1 MKHLGAFF
9 AGAVLLSSLCV
20 AQDLSPAGGDTDS
33 GQNVVAAARAS
44 KVQASIAADK
54 EADIRRLLALMGSGA
69 LATQA
74 MDEME
79 KSIRPLM
86 TGSLP
91 PGEYRDKLVE
101 LFFQKFHEKRDPA
114 KLLDLMVPIYDKYYS
129 DADLKGLI
137 QFYQT
142 PLGQKT
148 VTALPSLMV
157 ELTEAGQQLG
167 QEAGRVSMLE
177 VLAEHPE
184 LEKAMEDA
192 QAQK

>member
-1 MKHLGAFF
+1 MRETALLFSFLLGL
-9 AGAVLLSSLCV
+9 AGVPLRPQTLPAPSS
-20 AQDLSPAGGDTDS
+20 SPARTP
-33 GQNVVAAARAS
+33 AAQTAQTTEKKIDPA
-44 KVQASIAADK
+44 K
-54 EADIRRLLALMGSGA
+54 EADIRKLLELTGA
-69 LATQA
+69 TTSMELTMQN
-74 MDEME
+74 ME
-79 KSIRPLM
+79 KNIKPVLAN
-86 TGSLP
+86 SLP
-91 PGEYRDKLVE
+91 PGDYRDKLVT
-101 LFFQKFHEKRDPA
+101 LFFEKFHSKMDLQ
-114 KLLDLMVPIYDKYYS
+114 KLLDLAVPIYDKYYS

-148 VTALPSLMV
+148 VKALPSLMG

>member
-1 MKHLGAFF
+1 MRKTALLFGFLLGL
-9 AGAVLLSSLCV
+9 AGVPLRPQTLPAPSS
-20 AQDLSPAGGDTDS
+20 SPARTAPAQTAQTTEKKID
-33 GQNVVAAARAS
+33 AA
-44 KVQASIAADK
+44 K
-54 EADIRRLLALMGSGA
+54 EADIRKLLELTGA
-69 LATQA
+69 TTSMELTMQN
-74 MDEME
+74 ME
-79 KSIRPLM
+79 KNIKPVLAN
-86 TGSLP
+86 SLP
-91 PGEYRDKLVE
+91 PGDYRDKLVT
-101 LFFQKFHEKRDPA
+101 LFFEKFHSKMDLQ
-114 KLLDLMVPIYDKYYS
+114 KLLDLAVPIYDKYYS

-148 VTALPSLMV
+148 VKALPSLMG